1 MSCQGVILAKKKPC
15 KIYKAC
21 DLSVICY
28 CFMIFTLIVFSGV
41 SAIEVKNVAELPGGV
56 YHLQII
62 TPEKTMSVK
71 IMKQ

>member
-1 MSCQGVILAKKKPC
+1 MQVKIESEKREEVTIRVLNNGGV
-15 KIYKAC
+15 
-21 DLSVICY
+21 VIRSQN
-28 CFMIFTLIVFSGV
+28 VFVEKGV